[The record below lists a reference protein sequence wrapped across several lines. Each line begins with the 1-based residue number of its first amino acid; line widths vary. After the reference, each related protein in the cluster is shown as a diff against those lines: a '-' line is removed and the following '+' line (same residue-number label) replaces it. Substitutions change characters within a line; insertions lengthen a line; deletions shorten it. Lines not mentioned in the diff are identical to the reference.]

1 MLSNLA
7 SDPILQALMAQN
19 RGPASGQPLQPQ
31 GGSQISSV
39 VQQALAD
46 QMRGQ
51 QIKAQIM
58 QTLGFGQNPMP
69 MGAIPQGAG
78 ISIMDG
84 QAMTRPG
91 GMPQQTSQLLSA
103 LFGLGQGGT
112 RGMQQP
118 NTGTFQMERPGGV
131 MQAEGNNDP
140 AFVQNRL
147 ETALAGKDQML
158 IDFLLRNYAE
168 MIKGATPPQNSGMM
182 QGSRF

>member
-1 MLSNLA
+1 MIN
-7 SDPILQALMAQN
+7 DPLLQQLMAQN
-19 RGPASGQPLQPQ
+19 RAPATGQPLQPQ

-58 QTLGFGQNPMP
+58 QALGFGQNPMP
-69 MGAIPQGAG
+69 MGAIPRGHG
-78 ISIMDG
+78 IAIMDG

-91 GMPQQTSQLLSA
+91 GMPTQVNELLQS
-103 LFGLGQGGT
+103 LMGLGAGGT

-118 NTGTFQMERPGGV
+118 NPGTFQMERPGGV
-131 MQAEGNNDP
+131 MEQTGNNDP
-140 AFVQNRL
+140 GFVQNRL
-147 ETALAGKDQML
+147 DTALASKDQMML
-158 IDFLLRNYAE
+158 DFLLRNFSE
-168 MIKGATPPQNSGMM
+168 LIKGAVPPQNSGMM